1 MKRWVK
7 MIRLIGGLCLVTL
20 LGIAYVSYLCHNSLC
35 LAPER
40 SNLSPRYSVISSSSS
55 SRSEILSSPTSM
67 VKLISGFPS
76 KVNIESVAFEDA
88 YDMGFDITSRDVIVF
103 LHIQKTGGTTFGRHL
118 VRDLNLENPC
128 NCPRKRKRCD
138 CFRPNTVNEQWLFS
152 RYSTG
157 WKCGLH
163 ADWTELTD
171 CVEGALD
178 EYEGSSRKR
187 RYFFITV
194 LRDPIHR
201 YLSEFRHV
209 QRGATWKSARH
220 WCGGQEFTSLPHC
233 YKGSNWTG
241 VELDEFMNCS
251 YNLAHNRQTRMLAD
265 LTLAGCYTGYNTTA
279 DQLER
284 DRILLQSAKQNLASM
299 AYFGLTE
306 EQATSQYI
314 FERTFH
320 LDFANPFDQ
329 ANATLS
335 AQAIAELTP
344 AQIERVRQLNSL
356 DNELLEFARHLLQ
369 ERFKM
374 LKRRDPHFRRNWFR
388 VIHPHKLFVQS
399 FFLARKKMKPRFRK

>member
-1 MKRWVK
+1 MLYSAFENMKRWVK
-7 MIRLIGGLCLVTL
+7 MIRVIGGLCLVTL
-20 LGIAYVSYLCHNSLC
+20 LGITYVSYLCHNSLC

-40 SNLSPRYSVISSSSS
+40 FSLSQRSSIGGRVSGVSSSS
-55 SRSEILSSPTSM
+55 TS
-67 VKLISGFPS
+67 ISGS
-76 KVNIESVAFEDA
+76 TVEIESVSFKEAQIR
-88 YDMGFDITSRDVIVF
+88 GFDITSRDVIVF

-118 VRDLNLENPC
+118 VRDLNLETPC
-128 NCPRKRKRCD
+128 ICPRKRKRCD

-178 EYEGSSRKR
+178 EYEGMAKRR

-241 VELDEFMNCS
+241 VELDEFMNCP

-265 LTLAGCYTGYNTTA
+265 LTLAGCYTGYNSTA
-279 DQLER
+279 DQMER
-284 DRILLQSAKQNLASM
+284 DRILLQSAKKNLAEM

-306 EQATSQYI
+306 QQSVSQYI
-314 FERTFH
+314 FEQTFQ
-320 LDFANPFDQ
+320 LDFANSFDQ

-335 AQAIAELTP
+335 AQAIAELTS
-344 AQIERVRQLNSL
+344 AQIEQVRQLNSL
-356 DNELLEFARHLLQ
+356 DAELLDFARKLLQ
-369 ERFKM
+369 ERFEL
-374 LKRRDPHFRRNWFR
+374 LKRRDPYFRQHWLR
-388 VIHPHKLFVQS
+388 VVRPFKSEATDGNSLV
-399 FFLARKKMKPRFRK
+399 

>member
-1 MKRWVK
+1 MIGKRNMSNRQALLLLLKLLSFSGYLYFDTSFFPRNLTLMFSRYALENMKRWVK
-7 MIRLIGGLCLVTL
+7 MIRVIGGLCFVTL
-20 LGIAYVSYLCHNSLC
+20 LGIAY
-35 LAPER
+35 
-40 SNLSPRYSVISSSSS
+40 IST
-55 SRSEILSSPTSM
+55 TSTPAM
-67 VKLISGFPS
+67 
-76 KVNIESVAFEDA
+76 A
-88 YDMGFDITSRDVIVF
+88 FDITNNDVIVF

-118 VRDLNLENPC
+118 VRDLNLETPC
-128 NCPRKRKRCD
+128 ICPRKRKRCD
-138 CFRPNTVNEQWLFS
+138 CFRPNTVNDQWLFS

-171 CVEGALD
+171 CVESALD
-178 EYEGSSRKR
+178 EFEGSAKKR

-241 VELDEFMNCS
+241 VELDEFMDCP

-265 LTLAGCYTGYNTTA
+265 LTLAGCYTGFNSTE
-279 DQLER
+279 DRLER
-284 DRILLQSAKQNLASM
+284 DRILLQSAKHNLANM
-299 AYFGLTE
+299 AFFGLTE
-306 EQATSQYI
+306 QQSISQYI
-314 FERTFH
+314 FEQTFQ
-320 LDFANPFDQ
+320 LDFANSFDQ

-344 AQIERVRQLNSL
+344 SQLERVRQLNSL
-356 DNELLEFARHLLQ
+356 DTELLAFARKLMH
-369 ERFKM
+369 ERFEE
-374 LKRRDPHFRRNWFR
+374 LKRRDLYFRQHWLRILRPFKSESPDDNSL
-388 VIHPHKLFVQS
+388 V
-399 FFLARKKMKPRFRK
+399 